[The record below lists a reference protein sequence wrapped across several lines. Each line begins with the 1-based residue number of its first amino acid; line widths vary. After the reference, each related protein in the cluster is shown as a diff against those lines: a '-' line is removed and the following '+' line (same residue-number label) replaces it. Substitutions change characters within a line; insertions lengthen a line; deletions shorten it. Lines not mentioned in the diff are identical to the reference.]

1 MGNLNKANKVTVGET
16 GQRKQYSWCLAGD
29 IGNEDLSVDVPFMQ
43 RAIILVTKLFHQV
56 SSDRVLGKT
65 VRVYI
70 IYNMHMYT
78 CM

>member
-1 MGNLNKANKVTVGET
+1 
-16 GQRKQYSWCLAGD
+16 LAGD